1 MKYGMRNRFPAAIWQ
16 DATPLGNGKTG
27 ALVFGNI
34 HRDTIMLN
42 HEELFFKREKPE
54 LLDSSDKFPQFK
66 EMIKT
71 GKYAEGSE
79 FFARELEKSIRGELN
94 IDPYQPMYLLD
105 IEIKPQNG
113 FTNYSRALNFQT
125 GLASVAWNDGDT
137 RFEKSYFVSITDNI
151 LVFRITSDHKKSVTA
166 TIKATPQI
174 ITKSATFGNS
184 VIKDGKLPFDHTVL
198 YEKKSISFDAKYIE
212 SGIIFGGKSVIFTDS
227 DDISIDAENGI
238 TVTAANEIL
247 VVTKLYVNEKNEEDL
262 SRFNDFAAL
271 FSAHEKLFSSLFDRV
286 KLELPGILPEIAE
299 KTNEELIFE
308 HYSGNTSDELLLK
321 LYHFGRYMLISSS
334 YESRFP
340 ANLQGLWNGDYDPEW
355 QADFH
360 NDENIQMNYWAAFSG
375 NLAET
380 THAYFNYYDSMVD
393 DFKVNARNI
402 YGCRGILAPVAQTT
416 HGLISYPYP
425 WPWFSWT
432 AGAGWLAQTY
442 FDYWLYTGDDEF
454 LKNIAL
460 PFLSQ
465 VADFYEDF
473 VSYDEKGNIE
483 FIPSLSPENV
493 PLTADGKQRESF
505 CTINATMDIAVS
517 KEIFT
522 NLITAYEYLGCEQE
536 KIEKYREMIDKLPP
550 YALNADGA
558 FREWLYAGMEDNYNH
573 RHQCH
578 IYPLFPGFEIT
589 REGDDHLF
597 EGLRVAIEKRL
608 KIGLTAQTGWSYAH
622 MANVY
627 ARLEDGDNLRDCLGL
642 ICRSCLGS
650 NLFTYHND
658 WREQGLTLE
667 NWFGRGNMPPFQ
679 IDANFGITA
688 AVLESLLFSK
698 PGMIKLLPAL
708 PLKWDKGSVTGLRAR
723 GQITV
728 DIAWDYTVGVFTAT
742 LISEKDQNIIVKLP
756 HSVCL
761 EGKSLPSSP
770 LGESYLELTLQK
782 GTPLVLQGR
791 G

>member
-34 HRDTIMLN
+34 HRDTLVLN
-42 HEELFFKREKPE
+42 HEELFFKCGKPE
-54 LLDSSDKFPQFK
+54 ILDSSDKFPQFK
-66 EMIKT
+66 EMVKN
-71 GKYAEGSE
+71 GQYAEGSE
-79 FFARELEKSIRGELN
+79 FFARELEKNIRGELK
-94 IDPYQPMYLLD
+94 IDPYQPMYLID
-105 IEIKPQNG
+105 IVMEPKNA
-113 FTNYSRALNFQT
+113 FSNYERTLNFQN
-125 GLASVAWNDGDT
+125 GLSTVAWNDGDI
-137 RFEKSYFVSITDNI
+137 RFEKSYFISITDDI
-151 LVFRITSDHKKSVTA
+151 LVFRITSDCTKGVTA
-166 TIKATPQI
+166 TLKAEPQVI
-174 ITKSATFGNS
+174 PTKGATFGNS
-184 VIKDGKLPFDHTVL
+184 VIKDGKLPFNHTVS
-198 YEKKSISFDAKYIE
+198 YDKKSISFDAKYIE

-227 DDISIDAENGI
+227 EDIVIDEEKGI
-238 TVTAANEIL
+238 TITAADEIL

-262 SRFNDFAAL
+262 TKFNDFSEM
-271 FSAHEKLFSSLFDRV
+271 FNSHEKLFSSLFDRV
-286 KLELPGILPEIAE
+286 KLELPELLPESAE

-308 HYSGNTSDELLLK
+308 HYSGKTSDELLLK
-321 LYHFGRYMLISSS
+321 LYHFGRYLLISSS
-334 YESRFP
+334 YNSRYP

-380 THAYFNYYDSMVD
+380 TRAYFNYYDSMVD
-393 DFKVNARNI
+393 DFKVNAKNI
-402 YGCRGILAPVAQTT
+402 YGCKGILAPVAQST
-416 HGLISYPYP
+416 HGFISSPS

-454 LKNIAL
+454 LKNTAI

-473 VSYDEKGNIE
+473 VSYDENGNIE

-493 PLTADGKQRESF
+493 PITAGGEKGHF
-505 CTINATMDIAVS
+505 CTINATMDIAVA

-522 NLITAYEYLGCEQE
+522 NLIAAYEYLGQEKE
-536 KIEKYREMIDKLPP
+536 KIEKYKGLRAKLPP
-550 YALNADGA
+550 YDLNADGA
-558 FREWLYAGMEDNYNH
+558 FREWLYTGLEDNYSH

-589 REGDDHLF
+589 KEDDAHLF

-608 KIGLTAQTGWSYAH
+608 TIGLTAQSGWSYAH

-627 ARLEDGDNLRDCLGL
+627 ARLEDGDNLRFSLGL
-642 ICRSCLGS
+642 LCRSCVGA

-679 IDANFGITA
+679 IDANFGLAA
-688 AVLESLLFSK
+688 AVLEALLFSK
-698 PGMIKLLPAL
+698 PGIIKLLPAL
-708 PLKWDKGSVTGLRAR
+708 PSAWEKGSVTGLCAR

-728 DIAWDYTVGVFTAT
+728 DIAWDFKTGTFTAT
-742 LISEKDQNIIVKLP
+742 LLSKKDQTITLKLP
-756 HSVCL
+756 PRVQL
-761 EGKSLPSSP
+761 KGKTFKKSP
-770 LGESYLELTLQK
+770 LGESYIEVTLQK
-782 GTPLVLQGR
+782 GVAFVI
-791 G
+791 